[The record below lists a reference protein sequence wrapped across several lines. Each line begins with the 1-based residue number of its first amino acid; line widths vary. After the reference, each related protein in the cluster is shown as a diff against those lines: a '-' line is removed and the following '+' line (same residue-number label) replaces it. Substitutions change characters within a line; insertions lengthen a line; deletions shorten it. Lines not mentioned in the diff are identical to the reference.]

1 MTEALLSVAGLSV
14 NYGHIEAVRDVDLAL
29 QAGQV
34 TTLVGANGAGK
45 STTLLAL
52 SGLLKPKAGS
62 IRFEGEE
69 LTKLPTH
76 KIVERGL
83 VQVAEGRAILT
94 TLTVRE
100 NLELGAY
107 RRKDRAAIASD
118 LERVLALFPRLEER
132 IGGLAGNL
140 SGGEQQMLAI
150 GRALLAKPRLLLLDE
165 PSMGLAPIIVQ
176 DIFRKLR
183 EINADGLTIFLVEQN
198 VRQALKIAERAYVL
212 ENGHVVLEGSGRE
225 LLDEPS
231 MGLAPI
237 IVQDIFR
244 TLREIHRDGLTIF
257 LVEQNVRQAL
267 RLAAHAY
274 VLETGRVVLEGAGH
288 ELLDEPRVQQAYLG
302 G

>member
-1 MTEALLSVAGLSV
+1 MSALLEVKDLQVA
-14 NYGHIEAVRDVDLAL
+14 YGHIEAVQGISFEVHGGEIR
-29 QAGQV
+29 
-34 TTLVGANGAGK
+34 TLVGANGAGK

-52 SGLLKPKAGS
+52 SGLLKPKSGS

-69 LTKLPTH
+69 LTTLPTH

-198 VRQALKIAERAYVL
+198 VRQALKIATHGYVI
-212 ENGHVVLEGSGRE
+212 ESGKIVLDGSGDQ
-225 LLDEPS
+225 LLHDPKV
-231 MGLAPI
+231 LA
-237 IVQDIFR
+237 
-244 TLREIHRDGLTIF
+244 
-257 LVEQNVRQAL
+257 
-267 RLAAHAY
+267 
-274 VLETGRVVLEGAGH
+274 
-288 ELLDEPRVQQAYLG
+288 AYLG
-302 G
+302 A